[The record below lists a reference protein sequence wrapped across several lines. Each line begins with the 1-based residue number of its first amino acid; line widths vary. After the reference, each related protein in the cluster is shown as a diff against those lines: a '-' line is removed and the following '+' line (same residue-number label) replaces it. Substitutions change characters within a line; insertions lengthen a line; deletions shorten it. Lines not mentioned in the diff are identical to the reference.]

1 MTNISLQLDAQTFAI
16 EHNISMETLDKLIKD
31 IRLEFPDDEMMF
43 ELHLIR
49 ALLQE
54 SGKL

>member
-1 MTNISLQLDAQTFAI
+1 MSITSLQFDAQTFAK
-16 EHNISMETLDKLIKD
+16 ENNISIETLNKLIKD

-54 SGKL
+54 CGKL